1 MSTAGVKIGLRIL
14 KGVAYVALCA
24 LAVIIVILIVMLAYN
39 TAIQTTVVNM
49 IAKDAFARRAQAVLI
64 PAGDY
69 SDREALEKLFTPKA
83 ISEDEVLNSS
93 YYNAYNISNYYE
105 HADVEF
111 KIVWPWENETEIKVT
126 EIVLDIKG
134 TVAEANEASENAEEA
149 AVARPISWE
158 NGVYLVK
165 MKRDKVNDNWRI
177 DKMELIE
184 HVFMNEGEN
193 PVYIEDY
200 TTEKAGQSV
209 FDAKPEQSAG
219 MGLELDSLTEAEDS
233 ALP

>member
-1 MSTAGVKIGLRIL
+1 MTSTGVKIGLRIL

-24 LAVIIVILIVMLAYN
+24 LAVIIAVLIIMLAYN

-49 IAKDAFARRAQAVLI
+49 IAKDAFARRAQAVLL

-83 ISEDEVLNSS
+83 IAEDEVLNSS

-134 TVAEANEASENAEEA
+134 TVAEANEASDNSEELAET
-149 AVARPISWE
+149 RPISWE
-158 NGVYLVK
+158 NGIYLVK

-184 HVFMNEGEN
+184 HVFMNEQEN
-193 PVYIEDY
+193 LVYIEDY
-200 TTEKAGQSV
+200 TTQRA
-209 FDAKPEQSAG
+209 EQS
-219 MGLELDSLTEAEDS
+219 SQTPIPEADDEQ
-233 ALP
+233 

>member
-1 MSTAGVKIGLRIL
+1 MATTGVKIGLRIL

-111 KIVWPWENETEIKVT
+111 KIIWPWENETELRVT

-134 TVAEANEASENAEEA
+134 TVAEANEASGDTEELAEA
-149 AVARPISWE
+149 HPISWE

-177 DKMELIE
+177 DKMELVE
-184 HVFMNEGEN
+184 HVFMNNNEN
-193 PVYIEDY
+193 LVYIEDY
-200 TTEKAGQSV
+200 TTQRA
-209 FDAKPEQSAG
+209 QSAVSSVNP
-219 MGLELDSLTEAEDS
+219 EPTES
-233 ALP
+233 Q

>member
-1 MSTAGVKIGLRIL
+1 MSSTGVKIGLRIL

-83 ISEDEVLNSS
+83 IAEDEVLSS
-93 YYNAYNISNYYE
+93 TYYDAYNISNYYE

-111 KIVWPWENETEIKVT
+111 KIVWPWENETELKVT

-134 TVAEANEASENAEEA
+134 TVAEANEASGSSEEIAE
-149 AVARPISWE
+149 ARPISWE

-184 HVFMNEGEN
+184 HVFMNNNEN
-193 PVYIEDY
+193 LVYIEDY
-200 TTEKAGQSV
+200 TTQRTNTQT
-209 FDAKPEQSAG
+209 QSASPG
-219 MGLELDSLTEAEDS
+219 SAES
-233 ALP
+233 Q